1 MMTGSR
7 HVDIKK
13 VVFLLVC
20 CLWVWGCGGEVLLPP
35 PTAPLRPREDVS
47 IENYKFRVAVMDF
60 TDQTGQAGDLIK
72 TIPDILTTVLF
83 KSGRLDLYEREP
95 LRGLSARD
103 AGETIQGL
111 IEKRMIDGVISGT
124 VTRFSRTEKTIVME
138 LRLLSRNKAVMY
150 ADQHTLSFK
159 GRREME
165 ITRDDV
171 VSLGDAISKAV
182 PRVPDMK
189 IISKNAAQ
197 VTLSGGSN
205 KGLVDGMTG
214 YVQAY
219 LEKVNDPETGE
230 IPKLAPVI
238 VGEIVVDQVSDDT
251 AIGRIIVGDDILVND
266 TLRFK

>member
-7 HVDIKK
+7 HVDIRK
-13 VVFLLVC
+13 VVFLLAC
-20 CLWVWGCGGEVLLPP
+20 CLWVWGCGGEILLPP

-95 LRGLSARD
+95 LRGLSARE

-189 IISKNAAQ
+189 IVSKNAAQ

>member
-1 MMTGSR
+1 MFRDPRRNGLRKSLLL
-7 HVDIKK
+7 
-13 VVFLLVC
+13 FAFSLLV
-20 CLWVWGCGGEVLLPP
+20 LGCGGEVLLPP
-35 PTAPLRPREDVS
+35 LSAPLRPRDDVS

-83 KSGRLDLYEREP
+83 KSGRVDLYEREP

-171 VSLGDAISKAV
+171 VSLGEAISKAV

-189 IISKNAAQ
+189 IVSKNAAQ

-205 KGLVDGMTG
+205 KGLVTGMTG

-219 LEKVNDPETGE
+219 LEKINDPETGE
-230 IPKLAPVI
+230 IPKPTPLI
-238 VGEIVVDQVSDDT
+238 VGEIVIDQVSDDT
-251 AIGRIIVGDDILVND
+251 AIGRILAGDDVLVND
-266 TLRFK
+266 LVRFK